1 MTSSNPATPSPMEGM
16 SSPEN
21 TRVLDGP
28 VNASS
33 VTPATFTID
42 PLESNV
48 SSSSCSN
55 EPMLPTGAIEQI
67 IARVFAECRQL
78 IAAASP
84 PEQRR
89 KTTFTVTPFDGTI
102 ESFHDWK
109 DHIIRK
115 LKTEGLHHMI
125 ESDSVKPDDP
135 ARARKWEY
143 EDSACSG
150 VLLSSVEKDKRK
162 GVISVLPSKEI
173 PPHSESFKMWKK
185 ITNYFK
191 DTGLQKKMQLLEA
204 WFDIKMSSTESLPEF
219 LTRYDH
225 TVERY
230 DLTYVPPMSDDMRQV
245 RLMKALPSSYKAWK
259 RDQEFHPSVDYE
271 TMKASL
277 LQYVPEAEK
286 NATAAAFNRKNS
298 RRDEDSQSFQKKKKK
313 PSQGKEKKA
322 TKVPCKNPKCKD
334 TPSHEASKCYRLPQN
349 RSKAPPKWLA
359 ANNYLLTDSEHEEAP
374 VIYTR
379 YDPGHPMYGKKIRLE
394 DSDEDDQMSSA
405 LYPTPKS
412 WAQTASSSNRKKKI
426 SFQNP
431 PSSPRRL
438 PFRNPLASYQ
448 WSADQA
454 FPLGI
459 GRRQSCPEVRPR
471 KDHPLFQTDHHD
483 SDESIELDYGD
494 RMDTD
499 TSENVSNNSLFS
511 HHTIP
516 QFCFS

>member
-1 MTSSNPATPSPMEGM
+1 MTSSNPATPSPMEET

-89 KTTFTVTPFDGTI
+89 KTTFNVTPFDGTI

-150 VLLSSVEKDKRK
+150 VLLSFVEKDKQK

-185 ITNYFK
+185 INNYFK
-191 DTGLQKKMQLLEA
+191 DTG
-204 WFDIKMSSTESLPEF
+204 
-219 LTRYDH
+219 
-225 TVERY
+225 
-230 DLTYVPPMSDDMRQV
+230 
-245 RLMKALPSSYKAWK
+245 
-259 RDQEFHPSVDYE
+259 QED
-271 TMKASL
+271 
-277 LQYVPEAEK
+277 
-286 NATAAAFNRKNS
+286 AT
-298 RRDEDSQSFQKKKKK
+298 
-313 PSQGKEKKA
+313 P
-322 TKVPCKNPKCKD
+322 
-334 TPSHEASKCYRLPQN
+334 
-349 RSKAPPKWLA
+349 
-359 ANNYLLTDSEHEEAP
+359 
-374 VIYTR
+374 
-379 YDPGHPMYGKKIRLE
+379 
-394 DSDEDDQMSSA
+394 
-405 LYPTPKS
+405 
-412 WAQTASSSNRKKKI
+412 
-426 SFQNP
+426 
-431 PSSPRRL
+431 
-438 PFRNPLASYQ
+438 
-448 WSADQA
+448 
-454 FPLGI
+454 
-459 GRRQSCPEVRPR
+459 
-471 KDHPLFQTDHHD
+471 
-483 SDESIELDYGD
+483 
-494 RMDTD
+494 
-499 TSENVSNNSLFS
+499 
-511 HHTIP
+511 
-516 QFCFS
+516 